1 MGCGDAPSHQGRPLV
16 VVPEET
22 CASDRWGGE
31 GRGLRAEAE
40 ARGCPG
46 RLPWEQGVD
55 LHLRAPKAHS
65 DLRDHGLQG
74 GLSSSLPLC
83 PCWPRLAWER
93 VSGEGRVG
101 GAGECHSSLVLPER
115 EPVPAILG
123 AWCRAQV
130 QGLTCDPPSLTFH
143 PLSPSRSP
151 MGPGYSYMAR
161 FKAHCPPGAQVVSLK
176 PSPGRR
182 ISTCLPSWAQPGLH
196 IQEGWHSAVPCAPPG
211 CLSSH
216 NPAVVIH
223 GEGRDLPGPSRHS
236 LVEQLLTAQYM
247 DPAFA
252 GQRGLPWGQAGPS
265 QPPPF
270 HLGAP

>member
-55 LHLRAPKAHS
+55 PRLRAPKAHS

-161 FKAHCPPGAQVVSLK
+161 FKAHCPPG
-176 PSPGRR
+176 G
-182 ISTCLPSWAQPGLH
+182 
-196 IQEGWHSAVPCAPPG
+196 
-211 CLSSH
+211 
-216 NPAVVIH
+216 
-223 GEGRDLPGPSRHS
+223 
-236 LVEQLLTAQYM
+236 
-247 DPAFA
+247 
-252 GQRGLPWGQAGPS
+252 
-265 QPPPF
+265 
-270 HLGAP
+270 